1 MQPYNHFEYG
11 EMLAR
16 QLRAIAHTDKEQ
28 HYYRATEIE
37 DLQELNARLSGAR
50 GMILVAIDDCN
61 SDFGWK
67 NSDSLMERPQY
78 FFVVA
83 KATPGNDKSSQE
95 AAAEAIENNI
105 RKKIVERQIVNPLYY
120 EKMSAIL
127 QRLINDRKNGVI
139 AYKSLLDKYIDLL
152 KKTENPEENEV
163 FPLSVRHSAAK
174 RAFYMQFGEDGEL
187 ANKLYNAVVNSKQD
201 DFRGNIVKI
210 RRIKKALSHVLKDES
225 DVEKAYELINVQKEF

>member
-1 MQPYNHFEYG
+1 MNNKMQFKKKVKFYVD
-11 EMLAR
+11 
-16 QLRAIAHTDKEQ
+16 LRDYIGRASGDFIDFKAYQSGMRFLIDNYIIAEDSQPIGKFDDFTVLDFILEQ
-28 HYYRATEIE
+28 EKK
-37 DLQELNARLSGAR
+37 LK
-50 GMILVAIDDCN
+50 DD
-61 SDFGWK
+61 
-67 NSDSLMERPQY
+67 
-78 FFVVA
+78 
-83 KATPGNDKSSQE
+83 NDKSSQE

-152 KKTENPEENEV
+152 KKAEKPEENED

-174 RAFYMQFGEDGEL
+174 RAFYMQFGENDKL
-187 ANKLYNAVVNSKQD
+187 ANELYNAVVNSKQD

-210 RRIKKALSHVLKDES
+210 RIIKKALYKVLNNDSE
-225 DVEKAYELINVQKEF
+225 VEKAYELVNVQKEF